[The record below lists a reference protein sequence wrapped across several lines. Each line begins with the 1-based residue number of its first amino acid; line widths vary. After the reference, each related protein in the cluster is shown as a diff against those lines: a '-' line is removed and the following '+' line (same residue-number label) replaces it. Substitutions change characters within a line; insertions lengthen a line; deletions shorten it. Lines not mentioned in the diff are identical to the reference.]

1 MHKQIEW
8 THDQIIYFPNGLPG
22 FEEHKRFIISSAP
35 EHQPFHW
42 LDSIDQSARFAL
54 INPLLFKSDYEPR
67 LKKEDLVSLHIEDPK
82 ELLLYVIV
90 TLRDPLDESTGNL
103 MGPLFI
109 NIRERIG
116 KQILLEEGQYSHR
129 ERILSPC

>member
-1 MHKQIEW
+1 MPKHLTW
-8 THDQIIYFPNGLPG
+8 TEDQVIHFPNGLPG
-22 FEEHKRFIISSAP
+22 FEDHKRFIISSEP

-42 LDSIDQSARFAL
+42 LNCIEQDASFAL
-54 INPLLFKSDYEPR
+54 INPLLFKPEYEPR
-67 LKKEDLVSLHIEDPK
+67 LKKEELVSLHIEDPK

-90 TLRDPLDESTGNL
+90 TLRDPLDETTGNL
-103 MGPLFI
+103 MGPIFI

-116 KQILLEEGQYSHR
+116 KQILLEEGPYSHR